1 MNQDKP
7 TVRSVERALDILL
20 CFRHHQELS
29 LTAIAKQL
37 ALHKSTVY
45 RLLQALEQKQFVQ
58 RDPLTEKYRL
68 GTSIWDLA
76 SAAPQEEWTDL
87 LLPEMRKLR
96 DTVGETISLYIK
108 SGLERVR
115 IQAVQS
121 TQEIRRV
128 VRIGERFPLFGG
140 ASSKVLLAY
149 ATPEEQEAVFRH
161 PEWPPGWSRE
171 RLKKELQEVREQGY
185 AYSIGEREPE
195 AAAVAAPIFKGKEVV
210 AALAISGPV
219 QRFTPEK
226 IRWFGEQVKQAAEH
240 LSRMLQFQS

>member
-1 MNQDKP
+1 MNQEKT

-20 CFRHHQELS
+20 CFRHQREWS

-37 ALHKSTVY
+37 SLHKSTVY
-45 RLLQALEQKQFVQ
+45 RLLQALEQRQFVQ
-58 RDPLTEKYRL
+58 RDPITEKYRL
-68 GTSIWDLA
+68 GNSIWDLA
-76 SAAPQEEWTDL
+76 SSIAQEEWTDL

-96 DTVGETISLYIK
+96 DDVGETISLYVK

-128 VRIGERFPLFGG
+128 VRIGDRFPLFGG
-140 ASSKVLLAY
+140 AGSKVLLAY
-149 ATPEEQEAVFRH
+149 STPEEQQAVFNH
-161 PEWPPGWSRE
+161 PEFPAGLSKE
-171 RLKKELQEVREQGY
+171 RLKKELEFVRQHGY
-185 AYSIGEREPE
+185 AYSLGEREPE

-210 AALAISGPV
+210 AALAISGPI

-226 IRWFGEQVKQAAEH
+226 IQAFAEQVKTAAEQM
-240 LSRMLQFQS
+240 SRMLQFQ

>member
-1 MNQDKP
+1 MTQEKP

-20 CFRHHQELS
+20 CFRRQRELS
-29 LTAIAKQL
+29 LTDIAKQL
-37 ALHKSTVY
+37 SLHKSTVY
-45 RLLQALEQKQFVQ
+45 RLLQSLEQRQFVQ
-58 RDPLTEKYRL
+58 RDPTTDKYRL
-68 GTSIWDLA
+68 GNSIWDLV
-76 SAAPQEEWTDL
+76 SSIGQEEWTDL

-96 DTVGETISLYIK
+96 DAVGETISLYVK

-128 VRIGERFPLFGG
+128 VRIGDRFPLYGG

-149 ATPEEQEAVFRH
+149 STPEEQEAVFDH
-161 PEWPPGWSRE
+161 PEFPPEWPKE
-171 RLKKELQEVREQGY
+171 RLKNELQFVRTHGY
-185 AYSIGEREPE
+185 ACSFGEREPE

-210 AALAISGPV
+210 AALAISGPI

-226 IRWFGEQVKQAAEH
+226 TKWFAEQVKAAAAQM
-240 LSRMLQFQS
+240 SRMLQFH